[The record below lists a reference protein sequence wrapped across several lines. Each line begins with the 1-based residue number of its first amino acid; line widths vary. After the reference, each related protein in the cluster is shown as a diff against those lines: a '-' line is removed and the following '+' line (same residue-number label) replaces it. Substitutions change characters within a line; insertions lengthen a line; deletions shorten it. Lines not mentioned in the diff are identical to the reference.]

1 VALSTFATG
10 ANAAL
15 VESPQGDPFPA
26 GSFVILTPSSPF
38 STPFGSVAEIVLSDF
53 NLLGTTTGDFDGQG
67 DGTDFRYVYTQ
78 VKFSNDFLDGSGN
91 VSGSYVGDIDFDA
104 SDFISG
110 DPTGFLVYV
119 YDRPNAG
126 TAGEFVAEIALAT
139 FEGDVIDSGSNN
151 RGSMTTRINPGSG
164 LETVGTATFTE
175 DGALQFVSTLFTVK
189 GQYDPGTGFVDSPDL
204 IGNSNPTPNP
214 PISVPVPASAAL
226 LIPGMLGMVALR
238 RRRTSAVA

>member
-1 VALSTFATG
+1 MTKTLTHLVRAGAAAVALSTFATG

-53 NLLGTTTGDFDGQG
+53 NLLGTTTGDFD
-67 DGTDFRYVYTQ
+67 
-78 VKFSNDFLDGSGN
+78 
-91 VSGSYVGDIDFDA
+91 A

-151 RGSMTTRINPGSG
+151 LGSMTTRINPGSG